1 MTKEEF
7 QDMYILLEKQ
17 YRKAFVA
24 GYNAAIYNKISR
36 KNLQAWEWEG
46 KFHNYEIWDDPL
58 NQSVLPTSVQK
69 QNNKHKGEEI
79 VEKLSKN
86 LNLKTL

>member
-46 KFHNYEIWDDPL
+46 KFHNYEIWDDPI
-58 NQSVLPTSVQK
+58 NQSQLPTSVQK

-79 VEKLSKN
+79 VKKLSKN

>member
-1 MTKEEF
+1 MTKEEI

-24 GYNAAIYNKISR
+24 GYNAAIGNKISR

-46 KFHNYEIWDDPL
+46 KFHNYEIWEDPL
-58 NQSVLPTSVQK
+58 NQSKLPTSVQK
-69 QNNKHKGEEI
+69 QNNAHKGEE
-79 VEKLSKN
+79 VLEKLKKH
-86 LNLKTL
+86 LNLKAL